1 MPCDPDHISLYFAR
15 ISMNRKTLSHLALS
29 VALSLGGTAVRAQEA
44 NVSPTETPTPAPT
57 PTPAVETAPLEPAV
71 APGQPAAPP
80 AATPAAPSAP
90 AVAPA
95 PAPAPVIARPIP
107 TPTPAPPARITE
119 PGIVAILQSP
129 SDNPFGATAQVPA
142 SLPPK
147 LAFVD
152 ATVSANEYVSVRVD
166 ATGKPV
172 AFRLERDPI
181 PSLSAEV
188 QRSLARWTFEA
199 ARNAPGPVETWASLR
214 LDLSIEIDAPRS
226 VQSSLNLVT
235 PATAIP
241 HPLAW
246 PTDDV
251 WLHGRKGGAPVEGT
265 VALESVDTPPM
276 PRKTPWNAGSF
287 KGPFSAKFWVRV
299 KANGALEKAIP
310 LEVSDPV
317 LAVYLRRAMAA
328 WAFRPAQANGAPI
341 DSWNELSLSGQVSY
355 SVELKQIASL
365 RKSLGGS

>member
-1 MPCDPDHISLYFAR
+1 
-15 ISMNRKTLSHLALS
+15 MNRKNLSHLALA
-29 VALSLGGTAVRAQEA
+29 VALSLGGSAVRAQEA
-44 NVSPTETPTPAPT
+44 DVSPTPTAT
-57 PTPAVETAPLEPAV
+57 PTPAVETAPLAPEV
-71 APGQPAAPP
+71 APGPPAAPP
-80 AATPAAPSAP
+80 AVTLPAPSAP

-95 PAPAPVIARPIP
+95 PSPAAARPIA

-119 PGIVAILQSP
+119 PGVVAILQSP
-129 SDNPFGATAQVPA
+129 SDNPFGITAQVPA

-152 ATVSANEYVSVRVD
+152 ATISANEYVSVRVD

-188 QRSLARWTFEA
+188 QRSLSRWTFEA
-199 ARNAPGPVETWASLR
+199 ARNAPGPVETWAALR

-226 VQSSLNLVT
+226 VQSTLVLVT

-246 PTDDV
+246 PTDDI
-251 WLHGRKGGAPVEGT
+251 WLQSRKGGAAVEGT
-265 VALESVDTPPM
+265 VALETVDTPPM
-276 PRKTPWNAGSF
+276 PRKTPWNASSF

-310 LEVSDPV
+310 LEASDPV
-317 LAVYLRRAMAA
+317 LIVYLRRAMAA
-328 WAFRPAQANGAPI
+328 WAFHPAQANGTPI

-365 RKSLGGS
+365 RKSLGS

>member
-1 MPCDPDHISLYFAR
+1 
-15 ISMNRKTLSHLALS
+15 MNRKNLSHLALA
-29 VALSLGGTAVRAQEA
+29 VALSLGGTAVRAQETD
-44 NVSPTETPTPAPT
+44 VSPTATPAPT
-57 PTPAVETAPLEPAV
+57 PTPAVETAPLAPAV

-80 AATPAAPSAP
+80 EVTPAAPSAP

-95 PAPAPVIARPIP
+95 PAPVAARPIA

-119 PGIVAILQSP
+119 PGVVAILQSP
-129 SDNPFGATAQVPA
+129 SDNPFGITAQVPA

-166 ATGKPV
+166 ATGKPL

-181 PSLSAEV
+181 PSLAAEV

-214 LDLSIEIDAPRS
+214 LDLSIEINAPRS
-226 VQSSLNLVT
+226 VQSTLVLVT

-251 WLHGRKGGAPVEGT
+251 WLQGRKGGAAAEGT
-265 VALESVDTPPM
+265 VALETVDTPPM
-276 PRKTPWNAGSF
+276 PRKTPWNANSF

-310 LEVSDPV
+310 LEASDPI
-317 LAVYLRRAMAA
+317 LIVYLRRAMAA
-328 WAFRPAQANGAPI
+328 WAFHPAQVNGAPI

>member
-1 MPCDPDHISLYFAR
+1 
-15 ISMNRKTLSHLALS
+15 MNRKTLSHLALS
-29 VALSLGGTAVRAQEA
+29 VVLSLGGTAVWAQEA
-44 NVSPTETPTPAPT
+44 DVSPTPTPEPT

-90 AVAPA
+90 AVAPAPA

-251 WLHGRKGGAPVEGT
+251 WLQGRKGGAAVEGT